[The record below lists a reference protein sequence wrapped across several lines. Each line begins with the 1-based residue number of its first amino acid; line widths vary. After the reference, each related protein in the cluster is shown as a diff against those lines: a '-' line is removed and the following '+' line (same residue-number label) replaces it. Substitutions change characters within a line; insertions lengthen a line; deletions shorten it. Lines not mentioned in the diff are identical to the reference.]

1 MDWDRRARA
10 FIICL
15 REWSDIGPWVWDGAN
30 WDAILPCIDDEAMGI
45 MGGGCRCWRSAP
57 NKFFGPE
64 YRGILDWC
72 IVYNPYGDFCCVLDV
87 AGIVAIA
94 GIGVAGEFVVIVLA
108 ATIGTAVRVVNGL

>member
-1 MDWDRRARA
+1 
-10 FIICL
+10 L
-15 REWSDIGPWVWDGAN
+15 RECSDSGLWLWDGGAN
-30 WDAILPCIDDEAMGI
+30 WDAILPCIVDEEMGI
-45 MGGGCRCWRSAP
+45 MGGGCRCWCSAP

-64 YRGILDWC
+64 YLRFGAILDWC

-87 AGIVAIA
+87 AVIVAIA